1 MIFAIQTNVCLYSV
15 TEISLTVFN
24 APPSFTEAAQTI
36 LILNSFTEAAQTIL
50 VLNSFLVHYKDAR
63 EVNQFSHIKAGL
75 K

>member
-1 MIFAIQTNVCLYSV
+1 MIFAIQTNVYLYSV

-24 APPSFTEAAQTI
+24 VPV
-36 LILNSFTEAAQTIL
+36 SFTEAAQTIL